1 MVLQTLRI
9 NLAFLVL
16 CRVASSLYH
25 DRMNQLL
32 QRAVEAVEKLPVEEQ
47 NEIARLMLDLVR
59 EETSEDIDPAHLAA
73 VLEGL
78 EQARLGEFA
87 TEEEI
92 AETFRRFDA

>member
-1 MVLQTLRI
+1 
-9 NLAFLVL
+9 
-16 CRVASSLYH
+16 
-25 DRMNQLL
+25 MNQLL
-32 QRAVEAVEKLPVEEQ
+32 RRAVEAVERLPAEEQ

-59 EETSEDIDPAHLAA
+59 RDTSEEIDPAHLAA

-78 EQARLGEFA
+78 DQARRGEFA